1 MPYLF
6 ICLDVRKESRAHGIK
21 ATGNLFWS
29 NIVERKTRLFQ
40 LPFSGSPMYH
50 TAKRRFWW
58 EVRGEARTLNI
69 VWKSHGVRPRL
80 SNQTV
85 MSKSV
90 IFTGCRPF
98 IQFFSICFAL
108 LKVCSPPLW
117 FQAPRIPLLAACLPL
132 FCARGLP
139 AFVCNLNASWP
150 DLMAR
155 VSFRF
160 T

>member
-6 ICLDVRKESRAHGIK
+6 ICLGVRKEIRAHGIK

-58 EVRGEARTLNI
+58 EFRGEARILNI

-98 IQFFSICFAL
+98 NSVFFNTF
-108 LKVCSPPLW
+108 CSPPLW
-117 FQAPRIPLLAACLPL
+117 FQAPRIPLLAECLPL
-132 FCARGLP
+132 FWSRGLP